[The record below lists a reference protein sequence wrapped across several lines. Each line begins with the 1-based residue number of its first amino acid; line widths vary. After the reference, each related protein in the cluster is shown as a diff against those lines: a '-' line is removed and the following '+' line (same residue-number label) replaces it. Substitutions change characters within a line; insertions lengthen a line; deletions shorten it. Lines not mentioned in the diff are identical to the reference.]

1 MKRIILFLIVPV
13 FLFSCGAKVKY
24 VNETNATELKEPFKA
39 NNFQDTDTE
48 FYSIR
53 NSVGTNLNAIKAE
66 ALAAAQADFS
76 QRIVVAL
83 KSIAELKLTNRDEV
97 STSNFNAMLNA
108 VGNNSIKKIKIV
120 DSKVYTRGKQNRN
133 SQTKYD
139 YWAVYK
145 VELSEVVKIV
155 NNSNLGFDVSVEEL

>member
-1 MKRIILFLIVPV
+1 MKRIILMLTVSI
-13 FLFSCGAKVKY
+13 FLFSYGCKVKY
-24 VNETNATELKEPFKA
+24 VKETGAKEMKEPFKA
-39 NNFQDTDTE
+39 KNFQDTDTE

-83 KSIAELKLTNRDEV
+83 KSIAKLKLSNKDKI
-97 STSNFNAMLNA
+97 STSDFNLKLNA
-108 VGNNSIKKIKIV
+108 IGDNSIKKIKIV
-120 DSKVYTRGKQNRN
+120 DSEIYTRGNQKGNTK
-133 SQTKYD
+133 TKYD

-145 VELSEVVKIV
+145 VNLDEVVKLA
-155 NNSNLGFDVSVEEL
+155 NNSSLGFEVTEDDF

>member
-83 KSIAELKLTNRDEV
+83 KSIAELKLTNRNEV

-120 DSKVYTRGKQNRN
+120 DSKVYTRGKQNGN

-145 VELSEVVKIV
+145 VELIEVVKIV